1 MHSIIATAADM
12 YKLKNHMSNHYKD
25 SRARAIG
32 YIWGKSWY
40 DFVAIIDQYNVQHLL
55 ERRVP

>member
-12 YKLKNHMSNHYKD
+12 YKLKNHMSNH